1 MTDSPAPTP
10 DEAPRRKGPV
20 GRALGLW
27 FGISLW
33 KRILAAL
40 VLGAIVGYLWGPG
53 AASIKWI
60 GDLFVLL
67 IRMAVIPLVLV
78 TIVSGV
84 AALGDTRRLGSIGAK
99 TLLLYLF
106 TTAIAVTVGLSLGA
120 FAQPGAGADFSAAT
134 PQVLNTTESVG
145 LKLTD
150 VIPVNV
156 FKALADGALLPT
168 IFFALLLGSAILTTG
183 EKARPLAD
191 LFAAA
196 SEVMLKVVA
205 IIMEIAP
212 FGVFALIA
220 TVMGTTGLGVFASVG
235 VLALCVLGGSIFQ
248 SLVVHGLVVRLMA
261 WLPVVP
267 FFRGI
272 TDAMLVAFS
281 TSSSSATLPVA
292 MRVAEENLGIK
303 PAVVSTALPLG
314 TTVSMDGTALYIGLL
329 ATFAAQAFGVSLSLE
344 QYLLIGVTT
353 VMVAIGTAP
362 VPSASLFMLAGVL
375 TTFGITPEQ
384 TAILVGFILP
394 FDRILDMIRTV
405 PNNTSD
411 LAVATVVARWE
422 NEIDVEV
429 YKSTKD
435 V

>member
-1 MTDSPAPTP
+1 MTEVP
-10 DEAPRRKGPV
+10 DLSAEPPKKAGPL
-20 GRALGLW
+20 GRVSGLW
-27 FGISLW
+27 FRLPLW
-33 KRILAAL
+33 QRILGAL
-40 VLGAIVGYLWGPG
+40 LAGGIAGYLWGPG
-53 AASIKWI
+53 AASMKWI

-67 IRMAVIPLVLV
+67 IRMAVIPLVMV
-78 TIVSGV
+78 TIVAGV
-84 AALGDTRRLGSIGAK
+84 AALGDARRLGSIGVK
-99 TLLLYLF
+99 TLRLYLF
-106 TTAIAVTVGLSLGA
+106 TTSIAVVVGLTLGTY
-120 FAQPGAGADFSAAT
+120 AQPGLGVDFSAAT

-145 LKLTD
+145 LKITD
-150 VIPVNV
+150 VVPANV

-168 IFFALLLGSAILTTG
+168 IFFSLLLGSAILATG
-183 EKARPLAD
+183 EKAKPMAA
-191 LFAAA
+191 LFESA

-205 IIMEIAP
+205 IIMELAP

-220 TVMGTTGLGVFASVG
+220 TVMGTAGLKVFASIG
-235 VLALCVLGGSIFQ
+235 VLALCVLGGSLFQ
-248 SLVVHGLVVRLMA
+248 AFVVHGLVVRLMA

-292 MRVAEENLGIK
+292 MRVAEETLGIK
-303 PAVVSTALPLG
+303 PAIVSTALPLG

-329 ATFAAQAFGVSLSLE
+329 AMFGAQAFGVQLSLE

-353 VMVAIGTAP
+353 VMVAVGTAP
-362 VPSASLFMLAGVL
+362 VPSASLFMLSGVL
-375 TTFGITPEQ
+375 TTFGITAEQ

-429 YKSTKD
+429 YKSSRD
-435 V
+435 I

>member
-1 MTDSPAPTP
+1 MTEVSNPPADQPKKP
-10 DEAPRRKGPV
+10 GPL
-20 GRALGLW
+20 GRVAGLW
-27 FGISLW
+27 FAIPLWQRIIASLL
-33 KRILAAL
+33 IGG
-40 VLGAIVGYLWGPG
+40 VVGYLWGPG

-84 AALGDTRRLGSIGAK
+84 AALGDPRRLGSIGVK

-106 TTAIAVTVGLSLGA
+106 TTTIAVTVGLSLGA
-120 FAQPGAGADFSAAT
+120 VAQPGLGADFSAAT

-145 LKLTD
+145 LKITD
-150 VIPVNV
+150 VVPANV

-168 IFFALLLGSAILTTG
+168 IFFALLLGSAILATG
-183 EKARPLAD
+183 EKAKPLAS
-191 LFAAA
+191 LFEAA

-205 IIMEIAP
+205 IIMELAP

-220 TVMGTTGLGVFASVG
+220 TVMGTTGLGVFASIG
-235 VLALCVLGGSIFQ
+235 VLALCVLGGSMFQ
-248 SLVVHGLVVRLMA
+248 SFIVHGLVVRLMA

-329 ATFAAQAFGVSLSLE
+329 ATFAAQAFGVQLTLD

-353 VMVAIGTAP
+353 VMVAVGTAP

-394 FDRILDMIRTV
+394 FDRVLDMIRTV

-422 NEIDVEV
+422 NEIDVEI
-429 YKSTKD
+429 YKSSKD

>member
-1 MTDSPAPTP
+1 MTDGSSPPAAPTKTP
-10 DEAPRRKGPV
+10 GLL
-20 GRALGLW
+20 GRIAGLW
-27 FGISLW
+27 FGVPLW
-33 KRILAAL
+33 RRIIAAL
-40 VLGAIVGYLWGPG
+40 LAGAVVGLVWGPG
-53 AASIKWI
+53 AVSIKWI
-60 GDLFVLL
+60 GDLFVQL

-84 AALGDTRRLGSIGAK
+84 AALGDPRRLGSIGVK

-106 TTAIAVTVGLSLGA
+106 TTSIAVGVGLSLGVI
-120 FAQPGAGADFSAAT
+120 AQPGLGADFSAAA
-134 PQVLNTTESVG
+134 PQALNASGSVG
-145 LKLTD
+145 LGIND
-150 VIPVNV
+150 IVPANI
-156 FKALADGALLPT
+156 FKALADGALL
-168 IFFALLLGSAILTTG
+168 LGSAILATG
-183 EKARPLAD
+183 EKGRPM
-191 LFAAA
+191 AAVFESA

-205 IIMEIAP
+205 IIMEFSP

-220 TVMGTTGLGVFASVG
+220 TVMGTTGVSVFASIG

-261 WLPVVP
+261 WLPVIP

-281 TSSSSATLPVA
+281 TSSSMATLPVA

-314 TTVSMDGTALYIGLL
+314 ATVSMDGTALYIALL
-329 ATFAAQAFGVSLSLE
+329 ATFAAQAFGVQLSAE

-353 VMVAIGTAP
+353 VMVAVGTAP

-375 TTFGITPEQ
+375 TTFGVSPEQ

-394 FDRILDMIRTV
+394 FDRVLDMIRTV

-422 NEIDVEV
+422 NEIDVEIF
-429 YKSTKD
+429 KSSRD

>member
-1 MTDSPAPTP
+1 MTETPAVTP
-10 DEAPRRKGPV
+10 NKMPPRKGPAS
-20 GRALGLW
+20 RALGLW

-33 KRILAAL
+33 KRILGAL
-40 VLGAIVGYLWGPG
+40 VLGAIAGYFWGPG
-53 AASIKWI
+53 AESIKWI

-84 AALGDTRRLGSIGAK
+84 AALGDTRRLGSIGVK
-99 TLLLYLF
+99 TLVLYLF
-106 TTAIAVTVGLSLGA
+106 TTVIAVTVGLTLGA
-120 FAQPGAGADFSAAT
+120 VAQPGAGADFSAAT
-134 PQVLNTTESVG
+134 PQMLNTTESVG
-145 LKLTD
+145 MKLTD
-150 VIPVNV
+150 VVPANI
-156 FKALADGALLPT
+156 FKALTDGALLPT
-168 IFFALLLGSAILTTG
+168 IFFALLLGSAMLATG
-183 EKARPLAD
+183 EKAKPLMAV
-191 LFAAA
+191 FESA

-205 IIMEIAP
+205 FIMEIAP

-220 TVMGTTGLGVFASVG
+220 AVMGTSGLGVFASVG
-235 VLALCVLGGSIFQ
+235 VLALCVLGGSAFQ
-248 SLVVHGLVVRLMA
+248 SFVVHGLVVRLMA
-261 WLPVVP
+261 WLPVIP

-292 MRVAEENLGIK
+292 MRVAEDNLGIK
-303 PAVVSTALPLG
+303 PAVASTALPLG

-329 ATFAAQAFGVSLSLE
+329 ATFAAQAFGIDLTLG

-353 VMVAIGTAP
+353 VMVAVGTAP

-375 TTFGITPEQ
+375 TTFGVTPEQ

-405 PNNTSD
+405 PNNTAD

>member
-1 MTDSPAPTP
+1 MAEVSNPPADLPKKP
-10 DEAPRRKGPV
+10 GPL
-20 GRALGLW
+20 GRLAGLW
-27 FGISLW
+27 FRVPLW
-33 KRILAAL
+33 QRILLSLLA
-40 VLGAIVGYLWGPG
+40 GGIVGYLWGPN

-67 IRMAVIPLVLV
+67 IRMAVIPLVMV
-78 TIVSGV
+78 TIVAGV
-84 AALGDTRRLGSIGAK
+84 AALGDARRLGSIGIK

-106 TTAIAVTVGLSLGA
+106 TTSIAVVVGLTLGTY
-120 FAQPGAGADFSAAT
+120 AQPGLGADFSAAT
-134 PQVLNTTESVG
+134 PQVLNATESVG
-145 LKLTD
+145 LKIAD
-150 VIPVNV
+150 VVPANV

-168 IFFALLLGSAILTTG
+168 IFFSLLLGSAILATG
-183 EKARPLAD
+183 EKGKPMAA
-191 LFAAA
+191 LFESA

-205 IIMEIAP
+205 IIMELAP

-220 TVMGTTGLGVFASVG
+220 TVMGTVGLKVFASVG
-235 VLALCVLGGSIFQ
+235 VLALCVLAGSLFQ
-248 SLVVHGLVVRLMA
+248 TFVVHGLVVRLLA

-329 ATFAAQAFGVSLSLE
+329 AMFAAQAFGVQLSLD

-353 VMVAIGTAP
+353 VMVAVGTAP

-429 YKSTKD
+429 YKSSKD

>member
-1 MTDSPAPTP
+1 MTEVSNTPPAPP
-10 DEAPRRKGPV
+10 KKRGILGGLA
-20 GRALGLW
+20 GLW
-27 FGISLW
+27 FRVPLW
-33 KRILAAL
+33 QRILAAL
-40 VLGAIVGYLWGPG
+40 LAGGVAGYFWGPG

-67 IRMAVIPLVLV
+67 IRMAVIPLVMV

-84 AALGDTRRLGSIGAK
+84 AALGDARRLGSIGVK

-106 TTAIAVTVGLSLGA
+106 TTAIAVTVGLTLGTL
-120 FAQPGAGADFSAAT
+120 AQPGLGADFSAAT

-145 LKLTD
+145 LKITD
-150 VIPVNV
+150 VVPANV
-156 FKALADGALLPT
+156 FKAMADGALLPT
-168 IFFALLLGSAILTTG
+168 IFFSLLLGSAILTSG
-183 EKARPLAD
+183 EKGRPIAA
-191 LFAAA
+191 LFESA

-205 IIMEIAP
+205 IIMELAP

-220 TVMGTTGLGVFASVG
+220 TVMGTVGLKVFASIG
-235 VLALCVLGGSIFQ
+235 VLALCVLGGSLFQ
-248 SLVVHGLVVRLMA
+248 TFIVHGLVIRLMA

-329 ATFAAQAFGVSLSLE
+329 AMFAAQAFGVQLSLE

-353 VMVAIGTAP
+353 VMVAVGTAP

-429 YKSTKD
+429 YKSSKD

>member
-1 MTDSPAPTP
+1 MTEASNPPADPP
-10 DEAPRRKGPV
+10 KKSGPL
-20 GRALGLW
+20 GRLAGLW
-27 FGISLW
+27 FRVPLW
-33 KRILAAL
+33 QRILVSLLAGG
-40 VLGAIVGYLWGPG
+40 VVGYSWGPD

-67 IRMAVIPLVLV
+67 IRMAVIPLVMV

-84 AALGDTRRLGSIGAK
+84 AALGDARRLGSIGVK

-106 TTAIAVTVGLSLGA
+106 TTAIAVVVGLSLGT
-120 FAQPGAGADFSAAT
+120 FAQPGLGADFSAVT
-134 PQVLNTTESVG
+134 PQVLNTSESVG
-145 LKLTD
+145 LKITD
-150 VIPVNV
+150 VVPANV

-168 IFFALLLGSAILTTG
+168 IFFSLLLGAAILATG
-183 EKARPLAD
+183 EKARPMAA
-191 LFAAA
+191 LFESA

-205 IIMEIAP
+205 IIMELAP

-220 TVMGTTGLGVFASVG
+220 TVMGTSGLKVFASIG
-235 VLALCVLGGSIFQ
+235 VLALCVLGGSLFQ
-248 SLVVHGLVVRLMA
+248 TFVVHGLVIRLMA

-281 TSSSSATLPVA
+281 TSSSAATLPVA

-329 ATFAAQAFGVSLSLE
+329 ATFAAQAFGVQLSLE

-353 VMVAIGTAP
+353 VMVAVGTAP

-375 TTFGITPEQ
+375 STFGITPEQ

-394 FDRILDMIRTV
+394 FDRVLDMIRTV

-429 YKSTKD
+429 YKSSKD

>member
-1 MTDSPAPTP
+1 MTETSNPPA
-10 DEAPRRKGPV
+10 DAPKKPGV
-20 GRALGLW
+20 LGSIAGLW
-27 FGISLW
+27 FAIPLW
-33 KRILAAL
+33 QRILASLLA
-40 VLGAIVGYLWGPG
+40 GGIAGYLWGPG

-84 AALGDTRRLGSIGAK
+84 AALGDARRLGSIGVK

-106 TTAIAVTVGLSLGA
+106 TTSIAVVVGLSLGT
-120 FAQPGAGADFSAAT
+120 FAQPGVGADFSAAT
-134 PQVLNTTESVG
+134 PQVLNATESVG
-145 LKLTD
+145 MKITD
-150 VIPVNV
+150 VVPANV

-168 IFFALLLGSAILTTG
+168 IFFALLLGAAILATG
-183 EKARPLAD
+183 EKGKPMAV
-191 LFAAA
+191 LFESA

-205 IIMEIAP
+205 IIMELAP

-220 TVMGTTGLGVFASVG
+220 TVMGTTGLKVFASIG
-235 VLALCVLGGSIFQ
+235 VLALCVLAGSMFQ
-248 SLVVHGLVVRLMA
+248 TFVVHSLVVRLMA

-329 ATFAAQAFGVSLSLE
+329 ATFAAQAFGVQLSLE

-353 VMVAIGTAP
+353 VMVAVGTAP

-429 YKSTKD
+429 YKSSKD